1 MYRVNFTPEAL
12 KQMEDLD
19 KSIAQQVLKK
29 LRWIAEN
36 FDQTTHLPL
45 TGTLKGIYK
54 LRVGD
59 YRALYDF
66 DKDAQTIIVHFVQH
80 RREVYKTK

>member
-1 MYRVNFTPEAL
+1 MYRVKFTPEAL
-12 KQMEDLD
+12 KQMENLD

-29 LRWIAEN
+29 LHWMGEN

-66 DKDAQTIIVHFVQH
+66 DKDVQTIIVHFVQH